1 MEKNVLSLHDK
12 DEDLKA
18 SHCPVQNDLPYANN
32 SASDDDLKSEGL
44 SHSVPCLLEKEKVV
58 QTNTQGQLH
67 CAPKVLKDQDLIKE
81 PPSLISNET
90 LVYGEDSGK
99 MAKLNSKP
107 VSFKLPRDQVEP
119 SVDKAEHSL
128 KKTFVDD
135 VSQHHLLTQLPPLP
149 QQGQNSVNKDEA
161 ILSKAGNNLNIVG
174 GNSSEPTC
182 ENNSTMLYNGKQFTM
197 AYKKEPRKIFKQLN
211 VIQL

>member
-1 MEKNVLSLHDK
+1 M
-12 DEDLKA
+12 
-18 SHCPVQNDLPYANN
+18 
-32 SASDDDLKSEGL
+32 
-44 SHSVPCLLEKEKVV
+44 
-58 QTNTQGQLH
+58 
-67 CAPKVLKDQDLIKE
+67 LKDQDLIKE

-197 AYKKEPRKIFKQLN
+197 AYKKNQRKIFKQLN